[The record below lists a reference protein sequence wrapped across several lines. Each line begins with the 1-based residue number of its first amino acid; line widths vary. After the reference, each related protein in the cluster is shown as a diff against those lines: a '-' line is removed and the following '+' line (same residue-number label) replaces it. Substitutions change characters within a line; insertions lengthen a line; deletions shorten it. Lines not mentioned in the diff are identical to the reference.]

1 MSLVLLLLGLIGGV
15 VALPF
20 VILARRRTATR
31 GISPAEIV
39 TYLILALATL
49 ITINSISSLLEIVM
63 PGDGVL
69 IAGAEDLALSLSTL
83 IVAGVVAVALWIAME
98 RSGDPARPA
107 RELYLALVIA
117 VSMAVVAAGV
127 VRLLVWAVGASD
139 FEASALA
146 DILAFGAA
154 WLIHERFR
162 RKPEEL
168 DELRQ
173 LAGALIGL
181 SLSASGV
188 FVILHGS
195 LDSIVNSGQVVAGG
209 GGGIWEQIRIGVV
222 LLVVG
227 VPFLSWF
234 WLRGLA
240 DRPGPW
246 RNVYAVFVSVTSWFT
261 GFTSSALVI
270 SLLAQWAAGLN
281 EQRLAR
287 HFASIPVSGALLIV
301 AGIAYWH
308 HRAVLGM
315 QRDTAIRFME
325 YFFSAV
331 GLIAGAGSVV
341 TLASILG
348 DNLFGTG
355 SVIDRD
361 SRLAVNA
368 LVVLIISG
376 VVVGRYWVRAMRLS
390 EDPEERMS
398 APRRATILILR
409 VGFFLV
415 GAGALIAVLYVLL
428 RAALEGDASR
438 LSDDLTVS
446 VPLVIVSGLMVWHL
460 TEQRTK
466 TAPGTPDQ
474 PVPVA
479 GPVKVGT
486 VTVVATD
493 PGPLPTMIHGMRFLR
508 RGDGIGIVDQQEAE
522 EIVSALASVTTSAA
536 IVMVNGEGHTIVPVN

>member
-1 MSLVLLLLGLIGGV
+1 
-15 VALPF
+15 
-20 VILARRRTATR
+20 
-31 GISPAEIV
+31 
-39 TYLILALATL
+39 
-49 ITINSISSLLEIVM
+49 
-63 PGDGVL
+63 
-69 IAGAEDLALSLSTL
+69 
-83 IVAGVVAVALWIAME
+83 
-98 RSGDPARPA
+98 
-107 RELYLALVIA
+107 
-117 VSMAVVAAGV
+117 MAVLAAGV
-127 VRLLVWAVGASD
+127 VRVLIWAVGASD
-139 FEASALA
+139 FEPSALA
-146 DILAFGAA
+146 DIVAFGAA

-195 LDSIVNSGQVVAGG
+195 LDTIVNSGQVVAGG

-227 VPFLSWF
+227 VPFLWWF

-287 HFASIPVSGALLIV
+287 HFASIPVSAALLIV

-308 HRAVLGM
+308 HRAVLGK

-348 DNLFGTG
+348 DNLFGDRLRHRPRLPPRGRMRSLSSSFLRWWLGATG
-355 SVIDRD
+355 S
-361 SRLAVNA
+361 
-368 LVVLIISG
+368 
-376 VVVGRYWVRAMRLS
+376 GRC
-390 EDPEERMS
+390 DC
-398 APRRATILILR
+398 
-409 VGFFLV
+409 
-415 GAGALIAVLYVLL
+415 
-428 RAALEGDASR
+428 
-438 LSDDLTVS
+438 
-446 VPLVIVSGLMVWHL
+446 
-460 TEQRTK
+460 QRTRRRECRLP
-466 TAPGTPDQ
+466 AGQ
-474 PVPVA
+474 P
-479 GPVKVGT
+479 
-486 VTVVATD
+486 
-493 PGPLPTMIHGMRFLR
+493 
-508 RGDGIGIVDQQEAE
+508 
-522 EIVSALASVTTSAA
+522 S
-536 IVMVNGEGHTIVPVN
+536 